1 VDRWTNVGAAELLVL
16 EDGLCS
22 YEPGFLLARFRGVPL
37 EELPDDIRARL
48 HEDGYLY
55 LPYHP
60 TLIRAGETT
69 VLVDF
74 GAGAE
79 AAREWEED
87 VGHASDAL
95 STAAIGRDEIHVAV
109 ITHAHP
115 DHLGAFTEV
124 VDDVRVPTFPDV
136 RHLISVKEWRFWV
149 EGDPGGLSAE
159 MVPMARRDLTILRDA
174 GVLELVEGDE
184 EIADGVRLLPT
195 PGHTP
200 GHVSVLVSS
209 GDQTAVVGGDVAVSE
224 WSFSHPEWF
233 GPAEVEPELVPG
245 TRRALYDLL
254 IERDGLLFG
263 FHLEGP
269 GRVTRA
275 GDAYAFEP
283 L

>member
-1 VDRWTNVGAAELLVL
+1 LGEAKLLVL
-16 EDGLCS
+16 EDGLCR
-22 YEPGFLLARFRGVPL
+22 YEPGFLLARFQGVPL

-48 HEDGYLY
+48 REDGYLY
-55 LPYHP
+55 LPYQP
-60 TLIRAGETT
+60 TLIRTGETT
-69 VLVDF
+69 VLIDF
-74 GAGAE
+74 GAGPE

-95 STAAIGRDEIHVAV
+95 RAAAIGRDEIDVAV

-115 DHLGAFTEV
+115 DHLGGLTEL
-124 VDDVRVPTFPDV
+124 VDDDRVPTFPET
-136 RHLISVKEWRFWV
+136 RHLVSKEEWRFWV
-149 EGDPGGLSAE
+149 EGDPDGLSAE
-159 MVPMARRDLTILRDA
+159 MAPMAKRDLTLLRDA

-200 GHVSVLVSS
+200 GHVSVFVSS
-209 GDQTAVVGGDVAVSE
+209 EDHTAVVGGDVALSE
-224 WSFSHPEWF
+224 WSFSHPEWE
-233 GPAEVEPELVPG
+233 GPAEVEPELVPQ

-275 GDAYAFEP
+275 GDAYAYEP